1 MCLLFHVL
9 VRKRQYPVFGCL
21 AGSWFPLSWFKAS
34 ELTYSGFV
42 QGDVKFPARSVS
54 IICITDPLT
63 LNSFIIKIKKTH
75 ETEIPKMTDTVSESL
90 KL

>member
-1 MCLLFHVL
+1 M
-9 VRKRQYPVFGCL
+9 FGWL

-34 ELTYSGFV
+34 GLTHSGIV

-75 ETEIPKMTDTVSESL
+75 ETEIPKMTDSFRKSETVNTIQI
-90 KL
+90 